1 MDIETSFSSLL
12 VSFMVDIAILAG
24 IPLAIATL
32 SGFLVSFFQAV
43 TQIQDQTLSQT
54 VKITAVIVVLLMF
67 GTRLTGPL
75 MNSTID
81 VFENFAVLA
90 R

>member
-1 MDIETSFSSLL
+1 MESSFSSLL
-12 VSFMVDIAILAG
+12 VSFMVDVAILAG
-24 IPLAIATL
+24 VPLLIATV
-32 SGFLVSFFQAV
+32 SGFIVSFFQAV

-54 VKITAVIVVLLMF
+54 IKISAVVIVLLIF

-75 MNSTID
+75 MISTID
-81 VFENFAVLA
+81 IFENFHVLA